1 MLGSLYKLLTSIF
14 PKLVHLLSAK
24 FIYKKYKR
32 KHTHRLFWINAMV
45 NNNLHPHLVFI
56 DKSTQ
61 QYFAKCDGCD
71 GLNQKSDS
79 FQKLCFDPSQA
90 TPSLGGR
97 IICID
102 INELLKVS

>member
-24 FIYKKYKR
+24 FIYKKYMR
-32 KHTHRLFWINAMV
+32 KHTHRLFQINAMV
-45 NNNLHPHLVFI
+45 NNNLYPHLVFI
-56 DKSTQ
+56 NKSTQ

-71 GLNQKSDS
+71 GLNQKSDG

>member
-1 MLGSLYKLLTSIF
+1 MPTGNDYWSG
-14 PKLVHLLSAK
+14 
-24 FIYKKYKR
+24 
-32 KHTHRLFWINAMV
+32 
-45 NNNLHPHLVFI
+45 HLVFI
-56 DKSTQ
+56 NKSTQ
-61 QYFAKCDGCD
+61 QYLAKCDGCD